1 MVEARFSSR
10 WARFA
15 LEALI
20 VVVFFGAT
28 EGLLYL
34 ISGDVASA
42 FSYFSFVV
50 GLTAAR
56 MLSKRWPPLDDE
68 RQRAGLS

>member
-1 MVEARFSSR
+1 MVAARLSSR
-10 WARFA
+10 WSRLAF
-15 LEALI
+15 EALI
-20 VVVFFGAT
+20 VVVVFGAT
-28 EGLLYL
+28 EGLLFL

-68 RQRAGLS
+68 RH

>member
-1 MVEARFSSR
+1 MVDARLSSR
-10 WARFA
+10 WARLA

-20 VVVFFGAT
+20 VVVVFAAT

-42 FSYFSFVV
+42 FSYFAFVV

-68 RQRAGLS
+68 RQRTRLS